1 MNIFVIILNIILRQV
16 NSFLGHG
23 QFVLAEY
30 RWLVH
35 IYPITEQFIG
45 ANELIVSV
53 ERLPVFLCVFIKEIN
68 PDTSFRPTFSLKI
81 LYSIKVSNEY
91 SHDWIAI
98 FIICYFIL
106 FPMIVNEVLRI
117 NLDVWVSDD
126 RDSLLLLFDF
136 IEELIETFEVV
147 LIEYK
152 VAPPVS
158 VFNI

>member
-1 MNIFVIILNIILRQV
+1 
-16 NSFLGHG
+16 
-23 QFVLAEY
+23 
-30 RWLVH
+30 
-35 IYPITEQFIG
+35 
-45 ANELIVSV
+45 
-53 ERLPVFLCVFIKEIN
+53 
-68 PDTSFRPTFSLKI
+68 
-81 LYSIKVSNEY
+81 
-91 SHDWIAI
+91 
-98 FIICYFIL
+98 
-106 FPMIVNEVLRI
+106 MIVNEVLRI